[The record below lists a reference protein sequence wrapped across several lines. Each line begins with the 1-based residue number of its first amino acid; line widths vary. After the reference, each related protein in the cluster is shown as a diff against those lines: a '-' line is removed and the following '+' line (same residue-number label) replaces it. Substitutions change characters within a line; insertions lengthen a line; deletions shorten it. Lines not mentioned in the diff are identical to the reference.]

1 MAAIDLLLFGEQGGL
16 DLMLLYDHSDLE
28 VLSHTRQTRPQTIT
42 PLPWKYVYF
51 VLRDAMTGW
60 PYTGGVAPQ

>member
-1 MAAIDLLLFGEQGGL
+1 MATVDLLLFSKQGSL
-16 DLMLLYDHSDLE
+16 DLMLFDDHSDLDF
-28 VLSHTRQTRPQTIT
+28 LSHTRQIRPQTIA